1 MNDDKLTQRVRQG
14 NRPVQPR
21 LFEDVRDATGKLTV
35 KRISNAE
42 AHDLILDVHYA
53 HRLPSISYAFGLLN
67 GQELLGVVTFG
78 SPVADPVRKGLLG
91 PELSD
96 RVLELNRLVLRDNT
110 KNHASYLV
118 ARALRELPE
127 GTAVLSF
134 ADTDQGHV
142 GTVYQAANFIYCGL
156 SAKRTD
162 WRVEGME
169 HLHGHTIADMFR
181 GHPNRAQAARERF
194 GERFSLADRSRK
206 HRYVYFVGGKRT
218 RKELAAALK
227 YDPQPYPKAAS

>member
-1 MNDDKLTQRVRQG
+1 
-14 NRPVQPR
+14 
-21 LFEDVRDATGKLTV
+21 
-35 KRISNAE
+35 
-42 AHDLILDVHYA
+42 
-53 HRLPSISYAFGLLN
+53 LN

-78 SPVADPVRKGLLG
+78 SPAAAPVRKGLLG

-110 KNHASYLV
+110 KNQASFLV
-118 ARALRELPE
+118 SRALKLLPE

-134 ADTDQGHV
+134 ADTEQGHV

-169 HLHGHTIADMFR
+169 HLNGHSITDMFR
-181 GHPNRAQAARERF
+181 GCPNRAQAARERF
-194 GERFSLADRSRK
+194 GDKFSLADRSRK
-206 HRYVYFVGGKRT
+206 HRYVYFVGGKRA
-218 RKELAAALK
+218 RKQLAEALK
-227 YDPQPYPKAAS
+227 YEPQPYPKAAS